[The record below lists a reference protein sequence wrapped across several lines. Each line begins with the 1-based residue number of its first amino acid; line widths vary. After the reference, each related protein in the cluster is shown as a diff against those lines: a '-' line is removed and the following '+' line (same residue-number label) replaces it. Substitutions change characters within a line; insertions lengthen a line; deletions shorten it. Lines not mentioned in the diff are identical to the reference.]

1 MRYKEYRFPHKIQND
16 ASPPVN
22 FLESLHTEFNSYPC
36 FVETGTYMGETILA
50 MEPLFDRLYTI
61 EIKEEFYRNA
71 KDAYHGNKIEFLLG
85 DSSKVL
91 CTLCPLLE
99 SPTLFFLDGHWSAGD
114 TGRGDKDCP
123 LYEEVEAIM
132 EKFSFEAVVVI
143 DDVRLFGKGPRKGNE
158 VCDWE
163 SIATETF
170 LRSLRRVWKNTTFFP
185 LCYTPRTAWCC
196 TFQDDDFSFLHL
208 LL

>member
-1 MRYKEYRFPHKIQND
+1 MP
-16 ASPPVN
+16 ALTVN
-22 FLESLHTEFNSYPC
+22 FLESLHTDYKSYPC
-36 FVETGTYMGETILA
+36 FVETGTYMGETIFA
-50 MEPLFDRLYTI
+50 MEPHFERLYTI

-71 KDAYHGNKIEFLLG
+71 KGAYRGNKIEFLLG

-132 EKFSFEAVVVI
+132 EGFLFEAVMVI
-143 DDVRLFGKGPRKGNE
+143 DDVRLFGKGPRVGNE

-163 SIATETF
+163 SIAKENILALVASRLEKHYF
-170 LRSLRRVWKNTTFFP
+170 LPSALHPEDRMV
-185 LCYTPRTAWCC
+185 
-196 TFQDDDFSFLHL
+196 LHL
-208 LL
+208 CARR